1 MPISTEGGGAKLHL
15 KRLSHGH
22 CGKLFVSGQ
31 RYTHIFED
39 FKRRNVTGFSSG
51 TNRKCHPELRIFG
64 RVKLSETR
72 EVQGNGQFSGTSWV
86 LLSFCLLFLS
96 AKEKV
101 SSGSCQRYI
110 IPTKEKINN
119 ISSASNTAKRY
130 VRGDF
135 VPQKES
141 ETGWLPKQLC
151 HPELGSGSYQQY
163 IIPTKGNNNN
173 ITSTFR
179 TAKRQVRGGCATHK
193 AAFTLAEVLIT
204 LGIIGVVAA
213 MTLPTLLQN
222 YQKKV
227 TAVRLKHF
235 SSLIQQASQTYNA
248 QAMIKTVDSLDYIT
262 PNDPNSMM
270 DYFNIYFKPYIK
282 VNEVEKKEAGILIKF
297 ANGTGAYLQ
306 KINDC
311 PLEPD
316 NLTCETYFI
325 FCPNIK
331 YCENINEAATST
343 STFNID
349 GKNSFI
355 MYTSGNPP
363 AEYRVNKWS
372 RETLIEAAK
381 DSPYYCSSLIEFDN
395 WEIKDDNPCWK

>member
-1 MPISTEGGGAKLHL
+1 MTTFSKIFDFVKNVRFSAGSSHRHIETTSEGLLLCKYSQLTFLHNREISKANVRERSERDSEPKSGNAEAFQSIKRSNQRHKALKLNS
-15 KRLSHGH
+15 R
-22 CGKLFVSGQ
+22 F
-31 RYTHIFED
+31 F
-39 FKRRNVTGFSSG
+39 F
-51 TNRKCHPELRIFG
+51 FG
-64 RVKLSETR
+64 S
-72 EVQGNGQFSGTSWV
+72 
-86 LLSFCLLFLS
+86 LFLFS
-96 AKEKV
+96 RPKKEKV
-101 SSGSCQRYI
+101 NKVQTIRKVLFDKLKCH
-110 IPTKEKINN
+110 
-119 ISSASNTAKRY
+119 
-130 VRGDF
+130 VRGDY
-135 VPQKES
+135 
-141 ETGWLPKQLC
+141 T
-151 HPELGSGSYQQY
+151 
-163 IIPTKGNNNN
+163 T
-173 ITSTFR
+173 R
-179 TAKRQVRGGCATHK
+179 K

-235 SSLIQQASQTYNA
+235 SSLIQQANQTYNA
-248 QAMIKTVDSLDYIT
+248 QAMIKTVDSLDYIA

-270 DYFNIYFKPYIK
+270 DYFNIYLKPYIK
-282 VNEVEKKEAGILIKF
+282 VNEVTKKEMGLLVKL
-297 ANGTGAYLQ
+297 ANGTGAYFK

-311 PLEPD
+311 PLQPD
-316 NLTCETYFI
+316 NLTCETYII
-325 FCPNIK
+325 FCTNIK

-355 MYTSGNPP
+355 MFTSGNPP
-363 AEYRVNKWS
+363 TEYRVNKWS